1 MSLAMKET
9 GGGDWPRNRSISP
22 AMSSVPTHSIG
33 SMAAKTRWSSRARY
47 SSSDVVTTVVTSVP
61 GTTPAATS
69 RYRLCRQTSTRA
81 PESRSTASS
90 SLARFIGL
98 TGTTTPPAFHV
109 ASRPITNCGTFCRY
123 SATRSPALRP
133 SSSSATANAS
143 LSSSSS
149 RAVIRPPKYRMM
161 SPSGFRLTEAR
172 NMASASVNSRLIS
185 AGWSWS

>member
-1 MSLAMKET
+1 M
-9 GGGDWPRNRSISP
+9 
-22 AMSSVPTHSIG
+22 
-33 SMAAKTRWSSRARY
+33 
-47 SSSDVVTTVVTSVP
+47 TTVVTSVP
-61 GTTPAATS
+61 STTPAATS

-90 SLARFIGL
+90 SRARFIGL

-109 ASRPITNCGTFCRY
+109 ATSPITNCGTFCRY
-123 SATRSPALRP
+123 SATRTPFPTPRSR
-133 SSSSATANAS
+133 SAMANAS

-172 NMASASVNSRLIS
+172 NMASASVYSRLIS